1 MDVFRRLSAR
11 AVPSGKTTELTVAHE
26 AAWYGRHTHLMIEM
40 QGGTVGGRGG
50 SRSGAPCVP
59 CTAVVRDFETY
70 FHGTLCGQI
79 RDSRLPSN
87 CHQRSQIQA
96 NASKR
101 TQQTEASIQLILLG
115 IVRERFP
122 ALEEISITNR
132 LLYHRA
138 TSAR

>member
-1 MDVFRRLSAR
+1 M
-11 AVPSGKTTELTVAHE
+11 AHE
-26 AAWYGRHTHLMIEM
+26 AAWYGRHTHLIIEM
-40 QGGTVGGRGG
+40 QGRTVGRRGG
-50 SRSGAPCVP
+50 SRNGAPCVP

-87 CHQRSQIQA
+87 CHQRPQIQA

-122 ALEEISITNR
+122 ALEGILITNR
-132 LLYHRA
+132 LLYH
-138 TSAR
+138 

>member
-1 MDVFRRLSAR
+1 MSECG
-11 AVPSGKTTELTVAHE
+11 SGTKRKTTEFTVAYE

-122 ALEEISITNR
+122 ALEEILITNR
-132 LLYHRA
+132 LLYH
-138 TSAR
+138 